1 MRPEPGHG
9 RVPRPWPPP
18 RLPCWRPAGWS
29 ARPFPSPWRPAAR
42 HAGWIFLGSEN
53 FVSKKSYS
61 QCCESGMIYSGS
73 GYDFLEFRIGILPM
87 LFKHIW
93 TFSILTDPEQLIPDP
108 DSFTSHYTGY
118 SSRLLC
124 SLILFLTC
132 DSLG

>member
-1 MRPEPGHG
+1 
-9 RVPRPWPPP
+9 
-18 RLPCWRPAGWS
+18 
-29 ARPFPSPWRPAAR
+29 
-42 HAGWIFLGSEN
+42 
-53 FVSKKSYS
+53 
-61 QCCESGMIYSGS
+61 MIYSGS

-124 SLILFLTC
+124 SLILFLSC
-132 DSLG
+132 SDSCTGESFTLPHLLLIRIRQNGKKTSLLSDLTLNTKIALRLCHRIWPLLVKSRSGHDNLVDKNKYEC